1 MEHQTGNNDA
11 RTAEEQKK
19 SILLYLR
26 DMAYLVTAV
35 VLVFSLCFRVVI
47 VSGPSMKNTLVD
59 GDWLLL
65 LGNTFY
71 NDPARGDIVVV
82 SKDSYDDGTPII
94 KRVIALEGQKVDID
108 FESGIVYVDDVA
120 LEEPYVRTVTTTPEG
135 VEFPVTVPGGC
146 VFVLGDNRNNSRD
159 SRYPAIGMVDTREIL
174 GKAIFLFFPG
184 NEKGAV
190 KREFSRIGVV

>member
-26 DMAYLVTAV
+26 DVAYLVTAV

-120 LEEPYVRTVTTTPEG
+120 LEEPYIRTVTTTPEG

-146 VFVLGDNRNNSRD
+146 VFVLGDNRDNSRD

>member
-26 DMAYLVTAV
+26 DVAYLVTAV

-71 NDPARGDIVVV
+71 NDPARGDLVVV

-120 LEEPYVRTVTTTPEG
+120 LEEPYIRTVTTTPEG

-146 VFVLGDNRNNSRD
+146 VFVLGDNRDNSRD

>member
-120 LEEPYVRTVTTTPEG
+120 LEEPYIRTVTTTPEG